1 MKQQK
6 KIRMALI
13 GTDSLKGKEIKR
25 VLRKKMSPNQSLE
38 FFDPE
43 VEEEYSK
50 LTEFKGEPRVI
61 SPLNEEALKHLDLV
75 FLAADKKINKKYG
88 TLVSNARFKA
98 IDLNETFNMNTK
110 IPVIV
115 AGINDHIIKKENP
128 RLIANPH
135 PVTIVLSHMF
145 DVLLSEFGLNKAIS
159 MILQPAS
166 AFGEPGIG
174 ELANQSLDIMNGAA
188 FSKKVFKAQ
197 VAFNLLSQIGKTDEC
212 GFAVKEKQIKQEISR
227 VLDNKNFSIS
237 LSIVQAPV
245 FHTYSILSYIEL
257 DKKTDIQQLENCFKQ
272 SSYFKF
278 LPPSPACP
286 VSSVTVTG
294 KEHIHVSQIKK
305 EEAFPNSFWIWTV
318 ADNLTLGSALN
329 AYEIAQNM
337 LYRLIQ

>member
-1 MKQQK
+1 MKQHK
-6 KIRMALI
+6 KFRVALV
-13 GTDSLKGKEIKR
+13 GTDSLQGKEIKS
-25 VLRKKMSPNQSLE
+25 VLRKKNIPNMRLE
-38 FFDPE
+38 FLDPE

-61 SPLNEEALKHLDLV
+61 SPLNEEALEQIDLV
-75 FLAADKKINKKYG
+75 FLAADKKISKRYG
-88 TLVSNARFKA
+88 ALVSNLKFRA
-98 IDLNETFNMNTK
+98 IDLIETFNADAK
-110 IPVIV
+110 IPVVV
-115 AGINDHIIKKENP
+115 AGINDLIIKKKNP

-135 PVTIVLSHMF
+135 PVTIVLSHLF

-197 VAFNLLSQIGKTDEC
+197 VAFNLLSQMGKTDEF
-212 GFAVKEKQIKQEISR
+212 GFSLKEKQVKQEISR
-227 VLDNKNFSIS
+227 VLDKKNFSLS
-237 LSIVQAPV
+237 LSIVQVPV

-257 DKKTDIQQLENCFKQ
+257 DKKTDIQQLGNIFKQ

-278 LPPSPACP
+278 LPPSTACP
-286 VSSVTVTG
+286 VSSVTVSG

-318 ADNLTLGSALN
+318 ADNLTLGCALN
-329 AYEIAQNM
+329 AYEISQNM
-337 LYRLIQ
+337 LYRSS